1 MMNIQQEPYLRN
13 QRNFPNDDI
22 KELSTENDRAYID
35 IASKINQR
43 TIGTFALNAALVTG
57 EQWYVQGSAKKQQTL
72 RQLYLF
78 SDELLIV
85 PHGINLSAIS
95 GFTKIYGTFT
105 DGMNWYPL
113 PYVDVVD
120 VTNQINVIVNPTQIV
135 VTLGAGSPPVLTTGY
150 IVLEWLSL
158 Y

>member
-22 KELSTENDRAYID
+22 KELSNENDRAYID

-43 TIGTFALNAALVTG
+43 TIGTFSINAALVTG

-78 SDELLIV
+78 SDEALVV

-105 DGMNWYPL
+105 DGTNWYPL
-113 PYVDVVD
+113 PYVDVVNI
-120 VTNQINVIVNPTQIV
+120 TNQINVIVNPTQIV
-135 VTLGAGSPPVLTTGY
+135 ITLGAGSPPVLTTGY